1 MSKSKSRRRKQTPVR
16 SPVHSAARE
25 DRSRWLIGGAVLVAL
40 VAVIGI
46 KALTRFTVASEASE
60 QGTMEMPMQGAE
72 VKAPTSPG
80 ATSGDTASVTDPFPS
95 DPGEQV
101 DWALR
106 NGKPAM
112 VLFHSTSCIPCKQMS
127 ALIAAV
133 REDYEPDIVFVDVVV
148 SDRAN
153 MNLIRQA
160 GIQTIPTTFFV
171 ELSGQGKRYV
181 GALRE
186 DALRAELSALLQG
199 G

>member
-1 MSKSKSRRRKQTPVR
+1 MSKSKRQRRKQTPTR
-16 SPVHSAARE
+16 SPASE
-25 DRSRWLIGGAVLVAL
+25 NRSRWLIGGVVLVAL

-72 VKAPTSPG
+72 ATAPTPPG
-80 ATSGDTASVTDPFPS
+80 ATAGDTASVADPFPS
-95 DPGEQV
+95 DPAEQV
-101 DWALR
+101 SWALR
-106 NGKPAM
+106 NGKTAM

-127 ALIAAV
+127 ALVATV
-133 REDYEPDIVFVDVVV
+133 RGDYEPDIVFVDVVV

-171 ELSGQGKRYV
+171 DLSGQGKRYV